1 MTALRITAA
10 LGAAIL
16 AGAGSTSP
24 RSPARVGARTH
35 EIRMIGDASGYRFEP
50 ANVSIAQGDTVVF
63 LVVSG
68 QPHTVAFDTTAIAP
82 AVARTLG
89 MRMHDK
95 IGTLSGPLLLASR
108 DRYVIDFAGMPA
120 GRYPFVCLP
129 HAALKMAGEIVVR

>member
-1 MTALRITAA
+1 MTALRIVAA
-10 LGAAIL
+10 LGAAVL
-16 AGAGSTSP
+16 AGAGSASP
-24 RSPARVGARTH
+24 RSALRAGPRVH

-82 AVARTLG
+82 NIAHTLG
-89 MRMHDK
+89 MRMRDK
-95 IGTLSGPLLLASR
+95 IGTLSGPFLLAAR
-108 DRYVIDFAGMPA
+108 DRYVIDFAGIPA

>member
-1 MTALRITAA
+1 MSALRIVA

-16 AGAGSTSP
+16 ASAGSPTPPTSARGAP
-24 RSPARVGARTH
+24 RSH

-50 ANVSIAQGDTVVF
+50 ASVSIAPGDTVVF

-82 AVARTLG
+82 VIARTLG
-89 MRMHDK
+89 MRMRDK
-95 IGTLSGPLLLASR
+95 IGTLSGPLLLASH
-108 DRYVIDFAGMPA
+108 DRYVIDFAGIPA

-129 HAALKMAGEIVVR
+129 HAALKMSGEVVVR